1 MNEDTTVLETDTE
14 VLETGYTPRTA
25 QKTIHSNC
33 RQTRFNVAVCHRRF
47 GKTVAA
53 INQLIHSALQN
64 TKKNPQFH
72 YIAPNYTQAKRV
84 AWEYLKEY
92 TRPLGS
98 IANVAELRVNFLGR
112 QISLHGA
119 DNPDSL
125 RGIYSDGCVLDEFGN
140 MRPELWSQ
148 VIRPALADRKGWAL
162 FIGTPMGDNHFKQL
176 RDYADDEENKQWSL
190 CEFKASETGIVDD
203 EELRDAK
210 REMGD
215 NRYNQE
221 FEVSFDAPI
230 VGSYYGEILND
241 LKEQGHI
248 RDIPTD
254 SRTIKFTAWDL
265 GMSDST
271 SIWVGEAI
279 AGEVRLMDYYENAG
293 QSLEHYITWLQ
304 EKGYDKYEHILPHD
318 VEVRELGTGKSRKEM
333 LEEGGLD
340 ITVAPKLGVEDGI
353 QAVRQLLKNCYFNEK
368 STNVGLNCLR
378 NYRRVFNEK
387 LNTYQEKPLHDWSSH
402 CADAFRYLAVGL
414 NTNNSIKR
422 SDWNQPYDTTLNKES
437 YKQQYI

>member
-1 MNEDTTVLETDTE
+1 
-14 VLETGYTPRTA
+14 
-25 QKTIHSNC
+25 
-33 RQTRFNVAVCHRRF
+33 
-47 GKTVAA
+47 
-53 INQLIHSALQN
+53 
-64 TKKNPQFH
+64 
-72 YIAPNYTQAKRV
+72 
-84 AWEYLKEY
+84 
-92 TRPLGS
+92 
-98 IANVAELRVNFLGR
+98 
-112 QISLHGA
+112 
-119 DNPDSL
+119 
-125 RGIYSDGCVLDEFGN
+125 
-140 MRPELWSQ
+140 
-148 VIRPALADRKGWAL
+148 
-162 FIGTPMGDNHFKQL
+162 
-176 RDYADDEENKQWSL
+176 
-190 CEFKASETGIVDD
+190 
-203 EELRDAK
+203 
-210 REMGD
+210 
-215 NRYNQE
+215 
-221 FEVSFDAPI
+221 
-230 VGSYYGEILND
+230 
-241 LKEQGHI
+241 
-248 RDIPTD
+248 
-254 SRTIKFTAWDL
+254 
-265 GMSDST
+265 
-271 SIWVGEAI
+271 
-279 AGEVRLMDYYENAG
+279 MDYYENAG